1 MKKLSS
7 IYCFTNKINGKQYVG
22 STIVQPNV
30 RYNQHIYNATHE
42 DTHQYNY
49 PLYQAIRKY
58 GIDNFNFEILFQKEC
73 EEQEIRQIEKE
84 YILKLNTVSPY
95 GYNQTDNTEHPIN
108 AIESYQKMSE
118 TKRNNAKRVAQIDE
132 NNNIIKIYRS
142 IIDCAEETH
151 QDEKK
156 IGSCCRGERKSTGG
170 AYFVWIDDN
179 NNLIIPEYIR
189 DQYKGLPGTT
199 QVQSSSRK
207 VAKIDL
213 KTLQVIDI
221 YDTIALASREN
232 NCDASAISKVCSG
245 KRNSCGGFKW
255 KYIE

>member
-132 NNNIIKIYRS
+132 NNDIIKIYRS
-142 IIDCAEETH
+142 IIDCAE
-151 QDEKK
+151 
-156 IGSCCRGERKSTGG
+156 
-170 AYFVWIDDN
+170 
-179 NNLIIPEYIR
+179 
-189 DQYKGLPGTT
+189 
-199 QVQSSSRK
+199 
-207 VAKIDL
+207 
-213 KTLQVIDI
+213 
-221 YDTIALASREN
+221 
-232 NCDASAISKVCSG
+232 
-245 KRNSCGGFKW
+245 
-255 KYIE
+255 